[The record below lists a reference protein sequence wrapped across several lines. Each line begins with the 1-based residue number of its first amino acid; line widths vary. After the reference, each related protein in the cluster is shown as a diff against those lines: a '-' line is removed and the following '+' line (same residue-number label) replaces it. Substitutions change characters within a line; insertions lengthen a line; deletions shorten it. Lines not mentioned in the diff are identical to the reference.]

1 MKIVVVTGGSR
12 GIGRAAARELAHR
25 GCAVVLTYHRHPGE
39 AQDAVQTIEAA
50 GGQAIALALDVANV
64 ASFDRFRLELVAA
77 LRTWGRE
84 TFDGLVNNG
93 GYGLFKTI
101 DAVTEEDFDG
111 LMAVHLK
118 GPFFLTQKLLPLLE
132 RGGGI
137 VNVCS
142 ATSRVATV
150 GVAPYASLKAG
161 LETLTRYMAKEW
173 GPRGIRA
180 NAVAPGPI
188 RTELGGGLTP
198 DFEAML
204 AGQTALARVGEP
216 DEVAR
221 VIASLLGDDLAWVNG
236 QCIEVAGGYCI

>member
-12 GIGRAAARELAHR
+12 GIGRAAACELARR
-25 GCAVVLTYHRHPGE
+25 GCAVVLTYHRHPE
-39 AQDAVQTIEAA
+39 AAQDAVQAIEAA
-50 GGQAIALALDVANV
+50 GGQAIALALDVAHV

-77 LRTWGRE
+77 LRAWERE

-93 GYGLFKTI
+93 GYGMYKTI
-101 DAVTEEDFDG
+101 DAVTEDDFDG
-111 LMAVHLK
+111 LLAVHLK
-118 GPFFLTQKLLPLLE
+118 GPFFLTQKLLSLLE

-150 GVAPYASLKAG
+150 GVAPYAALKAG

-221 VIASLLGDDLAWVNG
+221 VIASLVGDDLAWVNG
-236 QCIEVAGGYCI
+236 QCIEVSGGYCI

>member
-12 GIGRAAARELAHR
+12 GIGRAAAQELARR
-25 GCAVVLTYHRHPGE
+25 GCAVVLTYQRQAE
-39 AQDAVQTIEAA
+39 AAHAAVQTIEAA
-50 GGQAIALALDVANV
+50 GGRAVALVLDVANV
-64 ASFDRFRLELVAA
+64 ASFERFQLELLGV
-77 LRTWGRE
+77 LRSWGRE

-93 GYGLFKTI
+93 GYGMFKPI

-132 RGGGI
+132 CGGAI

-180 NAVAPGPI
+180 NAIAPGPI